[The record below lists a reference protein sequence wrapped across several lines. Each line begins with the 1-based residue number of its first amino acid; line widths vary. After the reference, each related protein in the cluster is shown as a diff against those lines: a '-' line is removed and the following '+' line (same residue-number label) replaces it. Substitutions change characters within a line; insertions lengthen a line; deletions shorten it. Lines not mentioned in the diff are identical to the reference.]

1 MSGVGWGSPARGTS
15 GGREHAAGFAGG
27 AGPVGVVACHGFTGS
42 PFSLRPF
49 ADHLVAAGLQVAL
62 PLLPGHGT
70 TWPQLN
76 RTTWHDWFAE
86 VDRAFRALRRECD
99 EVFVV
104 GLSMG
109 GALALRLA
117 EVHGADVRGLVLVN
131 PSIATADKRYLALP
145 VLSRVVRS
153 IPGITD
159 DIAKP
164 GVTEHGY
171 DRTPLRAVVSM
182 TELWAT
188 VRADLARVD
197 QPILM
202 FRSVTDHVVD
212 PTSARLIHHS
222 VASAEITER
231 PLTRSFHVATL
242 DYEAE
247 DIFAESV
254 EFIRRHS
261 RQGEQ
266 VGGPGDTGHVG
277 GVNHG

>member
-1 MSGVGWGSPARGTS
+1 M
-15 GGREHAAGFAGG
+15 
-27 AGPVGVVACHGFTGS
+27 GVVLCHGFTGS

-49 ADHLVAAGLQVAL
+49 AEHLVGAGCRVSL

-70 TWPQLN
+70 SWQQLN
-76 RTTWHDWFAE
+76 RTTWHDWFAA
-86 VDRAFRALRRECD
+86 VDGAFRALRRECD

-117 EVHGADVRGLVLVN
+117 QVHGDDVRGIVLVN
-131 PSIATADKRYLALP
+131 PSLGTADKRYLFLP
-145 VLSRVVRS
+145 LLSRVLPS
-153 IPGITD
+153 LHAIAD

-171 DRTPLRAVVSM
+171 DRSPLRAGVSTM
-182 TELWAT
+182 ELWAT
-188 VRADLARVD
+188 VRADLPHVD

-202 FRSVTDHVVD
+202 FRSQTDHVVD
-212 PTSARLIHHS
+212 GTSARLIHHS
-222 VASAEITER
+222 VASAEVTER

-247 DIFAESV
+247 DIFTESV
-254 EFIRRHS
+254 EFIARHS
-261 RQGEQ
+261 QFLDRAPA
-266 VGGPGDTGHVG
+266 GGATDE
-277 GVNHG
+277 